1 MKKIITLCFA
11 LVLGAVAVNAQ
22 TTVKGSKFTDN
33 WSIGVQGGLIS
44 PAAHHAIIG
53 DARPIAGLTLTKMIT
68 PAFGLAVEGNMAF
81 NVGSHIDMQG
91 VKGACAIDATQVSLL
106 ANVNLGNFL
115 CGYKGEPRAVEF
127 VALYGFGW
135 AHNFYSKS
143 QALDVN
149 ALTSKAGL
157 NINFNLGDAKA
168 WQINVKPAIVWALSG
183 NTETLGYKRICH
195 NTHYDLS
202 RALLELTA
210 GVTYK
215 FGNSNGTHN
224 FVKAKLYDQAEVDG
238 LNAKIN
244 DLRAGL
250 KNKDADLQKANAT
263 IKDLQNQL
271 NDCRNRA
278 PQVIRETKENT
289 TNNLES
295 VVTFAQGKSIIAAS
309 QYPNVERIA
318 TYLKNHKDAKV
329 VIKGYAS
336 PEGSIEINQKLAKA
350 RAEAVK
356 TLLQKKYGIK
366 SSRIL
371 AEGQGVGNMF
381 SEPDWNR
388 VAISTLTE

>member
-11 LVLGAVAVNAQ
+11 LVLGVAAVNAQ

-44 PAAHHAIIG
+44 PAAHHAVIG

-81 NVGSHIDMQG
+81 NVGSHIDIQG

-135 AHNFYSKS
+135 AHNFYPES
-143 QALDVN
+143 QSPDVN

-157 NINFNLGDAKA
+157 NINFNLGAAKA

-183 NTETLGYKRICH
+183 NTAAVGYKSICH

-202 RALLELTA
+202 CALLELTA

-215 FGNSNGTHN
+215 FSNSNGSHN

-250 KNKDADLQKANAT
+250 KTKDADLQKANTT

-278 PQVIRETKENT
+278 PQVIRETKEST

-295 VVTFAQGKSIIAAS
+295 VVTFAQGKSVIAAS

-366 SSRIL
+366 SSRIQ

>member
-366 SSRIL
+366 SSRIQ

>member
-11 LVLGAVAVNAQ
+11 LVLGAAAVNAQ

-44 PAAHHAIIG
+44 PAAHHAVIG

-81 NVGSHIDMQG
+81 NVGSHIDIQG

-135 AHNFYSKS
+135 AHNFYPES
-143 QALDVN
+143 QSPDVN

-157 NINFNLGDAKA
+157 NINFNLGAAKA

-183 NTETLGYKRICH
+183 NTAAVGYKRICH

-202 RALLELTA
+202 CALLELTA

-215 FGNSNGTHN
+215 FSNSNGSHN

-250 KNKDADLQKANAT
+250 KTKDADLQKANTT

-278 PQVIRETKENT
+278 PQVIRETKEST

-295 VVTFAQGKSIIAAS
+295 VVTFAQGKSVIAAS

-366 SSRIL
+366 SSRIQ